1 MATLLLPI
9 ATYEVSHAQP
19 MSSSDSRM
27 GARHRRYRDA
37 RAART
42 WQLGLHGGPGCIAIA
57 EKAFNDGACGAAE
70 WDWTPP
76 TEVTAI
82 KARFA
87 ALDYTPGT
95 AVAGDVVA
103 TVVECRSSDT

>member
-9 ATYEVSHAQP
+9 ATFAVSHSQP
-19 MSSSDSRM
+19 MSSADWRT
-27 GARHRRYRDA
+27 GASQRRYRDA
-37 RAART
+37 RAMRI
-42 WQLGLHGGPGCIAIA
+42 WSLGLHGGPGCVAIA
-57 EKAFNDGACGAAE
+57 EKAFLDGACGAAE

-76 TEVTAI
+76 TEITAI

-87 ALDYTPGT
+87 SLEHTPGT